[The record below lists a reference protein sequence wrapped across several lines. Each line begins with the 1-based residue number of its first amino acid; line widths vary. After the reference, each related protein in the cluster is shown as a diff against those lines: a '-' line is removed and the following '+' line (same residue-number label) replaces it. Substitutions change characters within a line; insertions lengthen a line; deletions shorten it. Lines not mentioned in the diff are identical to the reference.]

1 MGLNG
6 AVSGMVSRKVLPA
19 CGGLCYLC
27 PSLRPRSRQPVK
39 RYKKIIADIFPSSQ
53 EDEPNERRIGK
64 LCEYVARNPQ
74 RVPKITD
81 YLEQRCY
88 KELRS
93 EHYGYAK
100 VVVLIY
106 RRLLVS
112 CKEQIADRYLQVAY

>member
-1 MGLNG
+1 
-6 AVSGMVSRKVLPA
+6 VL
-19 CGGLCYLC
+19 
-27 PSLRPRSRQPVK
+27 
-39 RYKKIIADIFPSSQ
+39 Q

-74 RVPKITD
+74 RVPKVGSCSTQVSYRLHTIRCFQLTYFHLRTVSVQITD

-112 CKEQIADRYLQVAY
+112 CKEQM